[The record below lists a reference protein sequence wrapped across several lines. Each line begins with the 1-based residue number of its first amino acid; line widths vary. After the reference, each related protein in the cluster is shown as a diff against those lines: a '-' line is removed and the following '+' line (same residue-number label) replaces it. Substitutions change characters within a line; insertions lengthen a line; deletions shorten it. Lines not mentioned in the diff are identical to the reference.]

1 MLLTVRY
8 IFVALTSSEWYF
20 LVESV
25 KTLSITLGM
34 FFYLIFV
41 MGRAFYASVKFLI
54 GDMGSEF

>member
-1 MLLTVRY
+1 MGLGRIVRQKSHY
-8 IFVALTSSEWYF
+8 IMRLETYRPQKQPTNFSE
-20 LVESV
+20 EA
-25 KTLSITLGM
+25 